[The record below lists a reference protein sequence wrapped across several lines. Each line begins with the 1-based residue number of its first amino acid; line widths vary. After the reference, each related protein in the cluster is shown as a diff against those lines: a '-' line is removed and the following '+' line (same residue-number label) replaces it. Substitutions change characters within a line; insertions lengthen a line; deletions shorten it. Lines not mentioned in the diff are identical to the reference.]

1 MIGYIAYV
9 STYERG
15 KLKIYYIALKE
26 NGKSILVNRL
36 IAKELGMS
44 QDEFEEEMKKFGETT
59 KPKFCVDTYFINE
72 NDASDFAAYINDNME
87 FFLTLKALKGN

>member
-15 KLKIYYIALKE
+15 TLKIYNVALKE
-26 NGKSILVNRL
+26 KGKTRPVNRS
-36 IAKELGMS
+36 IEKEKGMS
-44 QDEFEEEMKKFGETT
+44 QDEFEKKKKKFGETT

-72 NDASDFAAYINDNME
+72 NDASNFATYINDNME